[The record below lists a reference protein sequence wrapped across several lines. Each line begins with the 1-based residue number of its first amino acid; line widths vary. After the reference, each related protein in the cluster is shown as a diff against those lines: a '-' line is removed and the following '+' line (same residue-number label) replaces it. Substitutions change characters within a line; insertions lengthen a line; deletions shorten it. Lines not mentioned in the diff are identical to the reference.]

1 MEQAPIII
9 DETIR
14 DNILFGRKYD
24 KEHYNR
30 VIEACALTE
39 DINAW
44 KKGDKTVI
52 GERGIKVSGGQRARL
67 ALARTIYSKADIYV
81 LDDPLSAVDVHVKRH
96 ILDNV
101 IMDSGLLGG
110 TLRIL
115 AVSSEKLLP
124 YFNQV
129 IRLDEGKAVVTKQV
143 PQTYQ
148 PLTTD
153 FNHAK
158 ISVNDMSNTGLTNA
172 TEATESDQQTTVTEH
187 PDDTG
192 SDSEAEPDNS
202 FGSKSG
208 SKPDVREWSS
218 NGQKQLFSLCR
229 LLMRKRRII
238 VLDEA
243 TADVDLETDK
253 EMQKL
258 FRSEFKDSTV
268 LTIAHRLETIMNS
281 DKIIVMDKGRVVE
294 FGPPKNLIDQGG
306 YFSELVKA
314 NEF

>member
-1 MEQAPIII
+1 MALCKTRDITLDDLDELPERVRLSSIVKELNAQDGELVAVVGKTGSGKSSLLLSICGEIEKTKGTGAVFGTIAYMEQKPIII
-9 DETIR
+9 DETVR

-44 KKGDKTVI
+44 KKGDRSVI
-52 GERGIKVSGGQRARL
+52 GDRGMKISGGQRARL

-81 LDDPLSAVDVHVKRH
+81 LDDPLSSVDVHVKRH

-110 TLRIL
+110 KLRIL
-115 AVSSEKLLP
+115 TVNSEKLLP

-129 IRLDEGKAVVTKQV
+129 IRLDEGKAVVTKQ
-143 PQTYQ
+143 
-148 PLTTD
+148 
-153 FNHAK
+153 
-158 ISVNDMSNTGLTNA
+158 M
-172 TEATESDQQTTVTEH
+172 TVTEH

-208 SKPDVREWSS
+208 SKPDIREWSRWS
-218 NGQKQLFSLCR
+218 NIKYVVSICGISSL
-229 LLMRKRRII
+229 
-238 VLDEA
+238 
-243 TADVDLETDK
+243 
-253 EMQKL
+253 
-258 FRSEFKDSTV
+258 
-268 LTIAHRLETIMNS
+268 
-281 DKIIVMDKGRVVE
+281 VMVTLAGFMIPV
-294 FGPPKNLIDQGG
+294 FG
-306 YFSELVKA
+306 Y
-314 NEF
+314 

>member
-9 DETIR
+9 DETVR

-24 KEHYNR
+24 KDHYNR

-44 KKGDKTVI
+44 TKGDKSVI
-52 GERGIKVSGGQRARL
+52 GDRGMKISGGQRARL

-81 LDDPLSAVDVHVKRH
+81 LDDPLSSVDVHVKRH

-110 TLRIL
+110 KLRIL
-115 AVSSEKLLP
+115 TVNSEKLLP

-129 IRLDEGKAVVTKQV
+129 IRLDEGRAVVTKQV
-143 PQTYQ
+143 PQIYQ

-158 ISVNDMSNTGLTNA
+158 ISVNDVSSTGLTNP
-172 TEATESDQQTTVTEH
+172 TETAESDQQTTVTEH

-192 SDSEAEPDNS
+192 LDSESEPDNS
-202 FGSKSG
+202 FGSENVFQPEIRQW
-208 SKPDVREWSS
+208 SKWSNIKYVVNIYGITPLVMVTLAGFMLPVFGYIIEGYKLYILNS
-218 NGQKQLFSLCR
+218 NTSSTTT
-229 LLMRKRRII
+229 
-238 VLDEA
+238 E
-243 TADVDLETDK
+243 
-253 EMQKL
+253 
-258 FRSEFKDSTV
+258 DSSV
-268 LTIAHRLETIMNS
+268 AMSYL
-281 DKIIVMDKGRVVE
+281 RV
-294 FGPPKNLIDQGG
+294 N
-306 YFSELVKA
+306 
-314 NEF
+314 